1 VNIEV
6 GQLTNDSPLRE
17 GEMAFPASTTLASP
31 ATDETVFDTTPFSRL
46 FHTTAVSSLP
56 TNRQASVSDMVP
68 PNAAQQS
75 DGAVVASLRN
85 EITRLRAQE
94 HTHGRII
101 SNYAARVEQNEADIQ
116 RLQQAIHS
124 FLSFLIQHNTRLDQ
138 LESADRNTMQ
148 RLPALNYLP
157 GALNAE
163 LGILPSVDPL
173 DREGVSTWEDS

>member
-6 GQLTNDSPLRE
+6 GQLVNDSPLRE

-31 ATDETVFDTTPFSRL
+31 ATDETVFDTTPFSGL

-56 TNRQASVSDMVP
+56 TNGQASVSDMVP
-68 PNAAQQS
+68 PNAAQRS
-75 DGAVVASLRN
+75 DGPVVASLRN

-101 SNYAARVEQNEADIQ
+101 SNYAARLEQSEANIQ
-116 RLQQAIHS
+116 RLQQGLHS

-138 LESADRNTMQ
+138 LESAARNTMQ

-157 GALNAE
+157 DALNAE
-163 LGILPSVDPL
+163 LGILPSVDPS
-173 DREGVSTWEDS
+173 DYEGVSTWEDA